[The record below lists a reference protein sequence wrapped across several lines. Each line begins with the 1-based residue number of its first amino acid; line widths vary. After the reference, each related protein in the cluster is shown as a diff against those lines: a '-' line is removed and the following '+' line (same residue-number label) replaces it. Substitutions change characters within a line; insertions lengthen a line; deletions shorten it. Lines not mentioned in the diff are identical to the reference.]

1 MYWFVG
7 RILYQYSAGRLIGLK
22 YVLFNLVSL
31 LRIFFNNFRERG
43 QVGQVGQGGQVGVL
57 QLGSPLI
64 LDGRKCIEISDR

>member
-1 MYWFVG
+1 MYYSIWF
-7 RILYQYSAGRLIGLK
+7 LYSE
-22 YVLFNLVSL
+22 F
-31 LRIFFNNFRERG
+31 FFNNFRERG